1 MIRYNMCHS
10 QIHSN
15 MSCLKVSQII
25 EFTFFLRPALNLHLP
40 IVTVINY
47 PEMSVSGRVS
57 SIIIERRTKYIGNSV
72 AAVKDE
78 SILCVIQLVCYIYL
92 YNPLSPRAFAYTLLI
107 CLLQRGL
114 ITVINHIFFST

>member
-15 MSCLKVSQII
+15 LSCLKVLQII
-25 EFTFFLRPALNLHLP
+25 EFTIFLRPPPNLHLP
-40 IVTVINY
+40 TVTVINY

-78 SILCVIQLVCYIYL
+78 FILCVIQLVCYI
-92 YNPLSPRAFAYTLLI
+92 
-107 CLLQRGL
+107 
-114 ITVINHIFFST
+114 